1 MISPRGVPA
10 VPVLR
15 AEMGVAT
22 RKSARTYE
30 NSKEVY
36 NGMLAQLPIPVSFYM
51 ILVTCS
57 LLDKLRWVILRRMI
71 LVPLGLPL

>member
-1 MISPRGVPA
+1 MHL
-10 VPVLR
+10 VLR

-36 NGMLAQLPIPVSFYM
+36 NGKLAQLHISFYM

-57 LLDKLRWVILRRMI
+57 LLDKLRWIILRRMI

>member
-1 MISPRGVPA
+1 MHLA
-10 VPVLR
+10 LR

-22 RKSARTYE
+22 RMSARTYE

-36 NGMLAQLPIPVSFYM
+36 NGKLAQLYISFYM